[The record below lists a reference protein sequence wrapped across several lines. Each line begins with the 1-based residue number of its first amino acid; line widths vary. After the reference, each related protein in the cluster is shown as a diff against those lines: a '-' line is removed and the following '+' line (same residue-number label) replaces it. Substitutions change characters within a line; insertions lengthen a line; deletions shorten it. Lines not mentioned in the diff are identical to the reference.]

1 MKSRPA
7 PPCYTKDI
15 TWRWEKYVKWDLSS
29 DPNSATLDKY
39 SLLWFSVGFLFHLG
53 TSDNF
58 QYLHVKWSNK
68 KIINSSSSISSI
80 YTSSNFHP
88 TAAQLYP
95 RPSNSPAQG
104 LLRAFCLLLLLEGSS
119 PQISWPALHHSTLD
133 LHFSHSEEMPT
144 LSWWLLISLLWHLL
158 SSTSCTWA
166 QCAICQPHYL

>member
-15 TWRWEKYVKWDLSS
+15 TWRWEKYVKWDLRS

-104 LLRAFCLLLLLEGSS
+104 LLRALMLAAPVGRLIPTNLMASS
-119 PQISWPALHHSTLD
+119 PPFNSRPP
-133 LHFSHSEEMPT
+133 F
-144 LSWWLLISLLWHLL
+144 LSLRGDANLVLVTPHLTAVA
-158 SSTSCTWA
+158 SSF
-166 QCAICQPHYL
+166 